1 MLHIAVVEDEPECC
15 AMIQDMLH
23 QYEAE
28 HQMQISV
35 TTFSD
40 GSRLMEQYNNDFD
53 ILLLDIEMPELNGMD
68 AAEQI
73 RRQDDDVVIVFIT
86 NMAQYAIKGYEVDAL
101 DFILKP
107 INYYTFSMR
116 FTRAVSRVNKKQDR
130 WVCLNMT
137 DGMKRL
143 DIGQIYYIEIQ
154 NRMLHYHTQE
164 GEYIVRGTLKNVQ
177 EQLEN
182 CHFVKC
188 NHWYLVNLQ
197 YVSEIKKNI
206 VVVAGSELE
215 ISRRMRTAFLAA
227 ITDYMGQ

>member
-1 MLHIAVVEDEPECC
+1 MLRIAVVEDEPECC
-15 AMIQDMLH
+15 AMIQNMLQ

-28 HQMQISV
+28 HQMQMAV
-35 TTFSD
+35 TAFSD
-40 GSRLMEQYNNDFD
+40 GSGLMEHYKKDFD

-73 RRQDDDVVIVFIT
+73 RRQDGDVVIVFIT

-116 FTRAVSRVNKKQDR
+116 FTRAVSRVKKKQDR
-130 WVCLNMT
+130 WICLNLA

-143 DIGQIYYIEIQ
+143 EISRIYYIEIQ
-154 NRMLHYHTQE
+154 NRMLHYHTQD

-197 YVSEIKKNI
+197 HVSEIKKNI

-215 ISRRMRTAFLAA
+215 VSRRMRTAFLAA
-227 ITDYMGQ
+227 VTDYMGQ